1 MSEETTTP
9 ATPAPEGNGAA
20 ERIRQLVA
28 RVKELEG
35 RVGELT
41 PLAESAEK
49 WRAQVDEVKAASKAE
64 REALRVEREIA
75 AAGITDAEG
84 IEYVQHAYGRLPAEG
99 KPPLAEWLGN
109 KDALPKA
116 VRAYLPEASPAAP
129 ATPAAPAPVAMP
141 KSNTGAVTQAPA
153 QVQSWTAEAIM
164 RMSPAEFR
172 ANRDAIMAATRTP

>member
-99 KPPLAEWLGN
+99 KPALAEWLGN

-116 VRAYLPEASPAAP
+116 VRAYLPEAAPAAP

>member
-1 MSEETTTP
+1 MTEETTTP

-129 ATPAAPAPVAMP
+129 ATPAAPTPVAMP

>member
-1 MSEETTTP
+1 MTEETTTP

-116 VRAYLPEASPAAP
+116 VRAYLPESAPAAP
-129 ATPAAPAPVAMP
+129 ATPASPAPVAMP

>member
-1 MSEETTTP
+1 MSDENTP

-116 VRAYLPEASPAAP
+116 VRAYLPEAAPAAP

>member
-1 MSEETTTP
+1 MTEETTTP

-49 WRAQVDEVKAASKAE
+49 WRSQVEEVKAASKAE

-109 KDALPKA
+109 RDGLPKA
-116 VRAYLPEASPAAP
+116 VRAYLPEAAPAAP